1 MVVVLCRSYARSIG
15 RIVEGIVRGGHTM
28 RKLIVSTYTT
38 LDGVMNPVNWGELRS
53 DEEDTRFSRDLLF
66 GSDLLLMGRA
76 TYEFF
81 SQFWPS
87 LSEAGGGSG
96 GDEIADKM
104 NSIPKAV
111 ASTTL
116 KGPLTWNATL
126 IEGDVTE
133 GVAALKRQEGQN
145 ILMYGAGD
153 LARTLMQHG
162 LVDEL
167 QVLVHP
173 VVWGSG
179 EYIFKNASDLPALKL
194 VDTRAFRSSIVMLTY
209 QPSPST

>member
-1 MVVVLCRSYARSIG
+1 
-15 RIVEGIVRGGHTM
+15 M
-28 RKLIVSTYTT
+28 RKLIVSVYTT
-38 LDGVMNPVNWGELRS
+38 LDSIMNPVNWGELRS
-53 DEEDTRFSRDLLF
+53 DDEDTRFSRDLLF
-66 GSDLLLMGRA
+66 SSDLLLMGRA

-81 SQFWPS
+81 SQFWPT
-87 LSEAGGGSG
+87 LTAAGGGSG
-96 GDEIADKM
+96 GDEIADRM
-104 NSIPKAV
+104 NCIAKAV

-116 KGPLTWNATL
+116 KRPLTWNATL
-126 IEGDVTE
+126 IEGDVAE
-133 GVAALKRQEGQN
+133 GVAALKQQPGQN

-179 EYIFKNASDLPALKL
+179 ESIFKNASELPALKL
-194 VDTRAFRSSIVMLTY
+194 VDVRQFRSGIVMLTY
-209 QPSPST
+209 QPSPSA

>member
-1 MVVVLCRSYARSIG
+1 
-15 RIVEGIVRGGHTM
+15 M
-28 RKLIVSTYTT
+28 RKLIVSVYTT
-38 LDGVMNPVNWGELRS
+38 LDGIQNPVNWGELRS
-53 DEEDTRFSRDLLF
+53 DEDDRAFSRDLLF

-87 LSEAGGGSG
+87 IPADADGVAGR
-96 GDEIADKM
+96 M

-126 IEGDVTE
+126 IEVDVAE
-133 GVAALKRQEGQN
+133 GVAALKRQDGQS

-153 LARTLMQHG
+153 LACTLMQHG

-173 VVWGSG
+173 VVRGSG
-179 EYIFKNASDLPALKL
+179 EYVFKNAEDLPALKL
-194 VDTRAFRSSIVMLTY
+194 VDTRPFRSGVVMLTY
-209 QPSPST
+209 QPAQVN